1 MATEKEI
8 QVIITVPNQK
18 VITVNKSICNKEH
31 IYAQCN
37 LKANK
42 MALKELSANAYKLYM
57 YFALNQDNYTF
68 ALSYVHVYSI
78 TGMSEKTYHRAVKE
92 LIEKGYLVK
101 EKDKKNQYIFY
112 DGKINGKYP
121 LVKITGQESE
131 LDQDDETEVPDKSG
145 QKGNSRKVEDTG
157 EILQYNKLNNTI
169 NNSSDKDTN
178 LSEMVADAPNEAN
191 ASKSSDKEYELI
203 KIFRKENI
211 DKIQVYGYEK
221 VFIGNS
227 KFNKILKD
235 LMCTLDENTMLEGYI
250 SAAKEQG
257 IGRDYTCSYIQE
269 YIYDITEG
277 KS

>member
-1 MATEKEI
+1 MAEEKI
-8 QVIITVPNQK
+8 RVIVTVPNQK
-18 VITVNKSICNKEH
+18 VITVNKSICDKEH

-57 YFALNQDNYTF
+57 YFALNQDDYTF

-112 DGKINGKYP
+112 DGKINGEYP

-145 QKGNSRKVEDTG
+145 QKGNSCQVKITG
-157 EILQYNKLNNTI
+157 EILQDNTLNNTM
-169 NNSSDKDTN
+169 NNSDAPDTN
-178 LSEMVADAPNEAN
+178 GAMDAALIDAN
-191 ASKSSDKEYELI
+191 ALEKLNFNSSLSVFSDDDIKRIMKAAYNERKDLYDNEELI
-203 KIFRKENI
+203 EYLIKE
-211 DKIQVYGYEK
+211 
-221 VFIGNS
+221 FTGNNY
-227 KFNKILKD
+227 KCENKQAVSD
-235 LMCTLDENTMLEGYI
+235 YANYI
-250 SAAKEQG
+250 VSN
-257 IGRDYTCSYIQE
+257 
-269 YIYDITEG
+269 DITE
-277 KS
+277 

>member
-1 MATEKEI
+1 MVEEKI
-8 QVIITVPNQK
+8 RVIVTVPNQK
-18 VITVNKSICNKEH
+18 VITVNKSICDKEH
-31 IYAQCN
+31 IYATCN

-42 MALKELSANAYKLYM
+42 IALKELSANAYKLYM

-68 ALSYVHVYSI
+68 ALSYLDVYNI
-78 TGMSEKTYHRAVKE
+78 TGMSEKTYHRTVKE

-101 EKDKKNQYIFY
+101 TETSTNQYIFY
-112 DGKINGKYP
+112 DGKIDGKYS
-121 LVKITGQESE
+121 LVKNTGREIQI
-131 LDQDDETEVPDKSG
+131 DQMDVTEIHEKFG
-145 QKGNSRKVEDTG
+145 QKGNSRLVEDTG
-157 EILQYNKLNNTI
+157 EILQDTKLNNTI

-178 LSEMVADAPNEAN
+178 LSEMVANAPNEAN
-191 ASKSSDKEYELI
+191 ASESSKEEHKLI

-227 KFNKILKD
+227 KFNKILND
-235 LMCTLDENTMLEGYI
+235 LMYTLDENTMLEGYI
-250 SAAKEQG
+250 SAAKEQE

-277 KS
+277 KP

>member
-1 MATEKEI
+1 MAEEKI
-8 QVIITVPNQK
+8 RVIVTVPNQK
-18 VITVNKSICNKEH
+18 VITVNKSICDKEH

-42 MALKELSANAYKLYM
+42 IALKELSANAYKLYM
-57 YFALNQDNYTF
+57 YFALNQDDYAF
-68 ALSYVHVYSI
+68 ALSYVHVYST
-78 TGMSEKTYHRAVKE
+78 TGISEKTYHRAVKE

-112 DGKINGKYP
+112 DGKIDGEYP
-121 LVKITGQESE
+121 LVKITGQESKT
-131 LDQDDETEVPDKSG
+131 DQDDKTEVPDKSG
-145 QKGNSRKVEDTG
+145 QKGNSRLVENTG
-157 EILQYNKLNNTI
+157 EILQDNKLNNTI

-178 LSEMVADAPNEAN
+178 LSEMVADAPNKAN
-191 ASKSSDKEYELI
+191 ASESSEEKHKLI

-227 KFNKILKD
+227 KFNEILKN
-235 LMCTLDENTMLEGYI
+235 LMYTLDENTMLERYI